1 MARSS
6 ELARSALSRAASST
20 SEPVLIHTSSLR
32 EWFHEALDDACRT
45 HGFGATPASGR
56 YVASLLDQFSDA
68 DQLFGVHENGKRKN
82 EALAMMLHEAVLG
95 EPTMRLE
102 QFRRMGD
109 VALYVAGVFSDS
121 LRRRSVDVT
130 YYIHMGQGAYGS
142 LSSGLH
148 TKGGAALKLLY
159 EELADTFSAW
169 VEVLRA
175 FSEQVGLAA
184 PLAAQDTADLYERL
198 GLAHGRRADEVA
210 RALLLRGALP
220 TLRPGLGG
228 A

>member
-6 ELARSALSRAASST
+6 ELVRSALGRAASNT

-68 DQLFGVHENGKRKN
+68 DQLFGLQEDGKRKD

-121 LRRRSVDVT
+121 LRRRPVDVT

-142 LSSGLH
+142 LSSGLRS
-148 TKGGAALKLLY
+148 KGGAALKLLY
-159 EELADTFSAW
+159 EELADTFSTW
-169 VEVLRA
+169 VEVLRV

-184 PLAAQDTADLYERL
+184 PLAAQDTAELYERL
-198 GLAHGRRADEVA
+198 GVARAGRADEVA
-210 RALLLRGALP
+210 RALLLRGVLP
-220 TLRPGLGG
+220 TLRSPLG
-228 A
+228 AA